1 MQIFQLL
8 TFQMQDPKLLRKRNL
23 KEGYYR
29 QPISVNEVAVS
40 PDAKRTGRSC
50 IFLLLLICFCPLS
63 AQQLTERSPFSENSF
78 IWNPAMT
85 APWDYWEMGVNY
97 RQEWLGFQDAPRTAT
112 LQVQYPFEREN
123 MSLGGFFI
131 HDNASPVTLNS
142 AGFAYAYRMQLDRRR
157 GGKQL
162 SIGLNATLSHIY
174 VNALEIVVNDPDDE
188 VLPGG
193 ENNKISPNLG
203 FGIFYTS
210 YSRDEF
216 DRTFFFGGLAVNQIL
231 PLSVILDD
239 FGGSANL
246 MRTMHG
252 NVILGTRIVNGD
264 IYIQPSAWV
273 NYSAPNIIE
282 ANLNVKLEQQEVFW
296 AGLNYSTTQTIALQA
311 GVILNNDFTR
321 DGTMRIG
328 TSGSF
333 NMGQFGKFRGMGFEF
348 YLAYQFEL

>member
-1 MQIFQLL
+1 MHSISFRCPNRCAMGPFIILL
-8 TFQMQDPKLLRKRNL
+8 TLIFAS
-23 KEGYYR
+23 
-29 QPISVNEVAVS
+29 SV
-40 PDAKRTGRSC
+40 
-50 IFLLLLICFCPLS
+50 S

-97 RQEWLGFQDAPRTAT
+97 RQEWMGFQDAPTTAT

-157 GGKQL
+157 GGRQL

-174 VNALEIVVNDPDDE
+174 VNALEIVVNDQDDV
-188 VLPGG
+188 VLPSG

-203 FGIFYTS
+203 FGVFYTS

-216 DRTFFFGGLAVNQIL
+216 DRTFFFGGLAVNQVL

-252 NVILGTRIVNGD
+252 NIILGTRIVNGD
-264 IYIQPSAWV
+264 IYIQPAAWV

-282 ANLNVKLEQQEVFW
+282 ANLNFKLEQRDAFW
-296 AGLNYSTTQTIALQA
+296 GGLNYSTTQTLSLQA
-311 GVILNNDFTR
+311 GMILNNDFTK
-321 DGTMRIG
+321 DGTLRIG

-333 NMGQFGKFRGMGFEF
+333 NLGQFGKFRGMGFEF

>member
-1 MQIFQLL
+1 MHSILFRCPNRCAMGPFIVLL
-8 TFQMQDPKLLRKRNL
+8 TLIFAS
-23 KEGYYR
+23 
-29 QPISVNEVAVS
+29 SV
-40 PDAKRTGRSC
+40 
-50 IFLLLLICFCPLS
+50 S

-97 RQEWLGFQDAPRTAT
+97 RQEWMGFQDAPTTAT

-157 GGKQL
+157 GGRQL

-174 VNALEIVVNDPDDE
+174 VNALEIVVNDQDDV
-188 VLPGG
+188 VLPSG

-203 FGIFYTS
+203 FGVFYTS

-216 DRTFFFGGLAVNQIL
+216 DRTFFFGGLAVNQVL

-252 NVILGTRIVNGD
+252 NIILGTRIVNGD
-264 IYIQPSAWV
+264 IYIQPAAWV

-282 ANLNVKLEQQEVFW
+282 ANLNFKLEQRDAFW
-296 AGLNYSTTQTIALQA
+296 GGLNYSTTQTLSLQA
-311 GVILNNDFTR
+311 GMILNNDFTK
-321 DGTMRIG
+321 DGTLRIG

-333 NMGQFGKFRGMGFEF
+333 NLGQFGKFRGMGFEF